1 MERMRDGGDRRIRPQ
16 KEKWRE
22 KKNGTINKDDV

>member
-1 MERMRDGGDRRIRPQ
+1 LKDGEVEEREETDP
-16 KEKWRE
+16 KKKWRE